1 MEVNNE
7 KNLTE
12 GSVPGAT
19 ETTIISTTIDTN
31 PASTSDN
38 VATALA
44 KVGVTDPT
52 IIEAVKEL
60 GVQSAADFA
69 DTDKIDL
76 VSAGLKP
83 VQANKII
90 KNATPAET
98 KPPTAT
104 PNTDMS
110 AIFSQYTNFAAV
122 SILPSVPDDGSLLEM
137 LRSGGVLKV
146 DRSTVIA
153 ALRAT
158 FAKEAGLYTIRK
170 KLVELIEGYADDNEE
185 QVDATM
191 FFKLRKQLMRQ
202 TYAEIFEGVDG
213 LDGTYVTKGRIDK
226 LFERIDNFV
235 MPALKASYIALDA
248 WVEAYNKQAGNPAM
262 MASIVNAVIGGGASL
277 MPIVNISSDTADLRL
292 MGEDINNAIN
302 KAFAGT
308 GAQIAAALAYDASQI
323 RKILE
328 NPALPTMIGVP
339 NRDQML
345 KKLGTSVTSNYA
357 MMEQNLVQYALGFMD
372 VANQP
377 SGQQEVMY
385 FSALWALGQKTFPQL
400 SGTVKPANTDMPHVG
415 GRL

>member
-1 MEVNNE
+1 MPDDKTVNPN
-7 KNLTE
+7 KTD
-12 GSVPGAT
+12 A
-19 ETTIISTTIDTN
+19 N
-31 PASTSDN
+31 PITSSDD
-38 VATALA
+38 VATVLA
-44 KVGVTDPT
+44 GVGVTD
-52 IIEAVKEL
+52 INVINAVKEL
-60 GVQSAADFA
+60 GVQFAIDFA
-69 DTDKIDL
+69 DTDKADL
-76 VSAGLKP
+76 VSAGLNP
-83 VQANKII
+83 VQANKVI
-90 KNATPAET
+90 KNATQTVT
-98 KPPTAT
+98 KPSAAAT
-104 PNTDMS
+104 NVDIS
-110 AIFSQYTNFAAV
+110 AALSQYTNFAAV

-153 ALRAT
+153 ALRAM

-170 KLVELIEGYADDNEE
+170 KLVELIEGYADENEE

-191 FFKLRKQLMRQ
+191 FFKLRKQLTRQ
-202 TYAEIFEGVDG
+202 TYAEVFEGIDG
-213 LDGTYVTKGRIDK
+213 LDGTYVTKVRIDK
-226 LFERIDNFV
+226 LFERIDKFV

-262 MASIVNAVIGGGASL
+262 MMSIFASAIGGGVSP
-277 MPIVNISSDTADLRL
+277 MPIANISLDTTDLRL

-308 GAQIAAALAYDASQI
+308 GAQIASALAYDASQI

-328 NPALPTMIGVP
+328 NPALPAMIGTP

-357 MMEQNLVQYALGFMD
+357 MMEQNIVQYALGFMD

-377 SGQQEVMY
+377 SGQQEVLY
-385 FSALWALGQKTFPQL
+385 FSALWALGQKIFPQL
-400 SGTVKPANTDMPHVG
+400 SGIGLKSMNTDIPHVG